1 MKHIIALT
9 RFFLIII
16 LGTTS
21 CSLFAKNPE
30 LIVCRT
36 LDVLHRVPADIP
48 QLLPAINQPIIN
60 PQRIQRAAPTMVPAR
75 RLAAYR
81 QFAEAVEPGLVGF
94 NHGSQR
100 TLATLLLLSAI
111 RNRIADIASRNA
123 PQNQARLRSAPV
135 FLPASEEPV
144 FNNNLLQMRLQELSG
159 KKALPTRT
167 AEQQNDTLRNIKKRY
182 VFGPHM
188 MHIKDCYQPIWK
200 VYNP

>member
-1 MKHIIALT
+1 MKYIKL
-9 RFFLIII
+9 FLIVFSITVSSA
-16 LGTTS
+16 LLAPNVDGRARSFFSSLRTTS
-21 CSLFAKNPE
+21 T
-30 LIVCRT
+30 R
-36 LDVLHRVPADIP
+36 P
-48 QLLPAINQPIIN
+48 QTPPVAMATVSQAV
-60 PQRIQRAAPTMVPAR
+60 QRAAPTMVPAR